1 MYSCLVLSNSTDLYR
16 LTNFSAFLR
25 YLSPSNVAKM
35 QAMVRAEFID
45 KLKLQVSY
53 STEEKIQIMKIVE
66 TVSLLSCEKCGI
78 GIYHK
83 DAME

>member
-1 MYSCLVLSNSTDLYR
+1 MYACLVLSNLADIYT
-16 LTNFSAFLR
+16 LTNFSAFLK

-45 KLKLQVSY
+45 KLKLQVNY
-53 STEEKIQIMKIVE
+53 SAEEKIQIMKIIE
-66 TVSLLSCEKCGI
+66 TVSLLSCQKSGI
-78 GIYHK
+78 AIYQK